1 MGFPSVSKF
10 LVDQPNTKQ
19 VLFFGSVV
27 LYPILFYVLHSKIGN
42 AVIFLSAFPV
52 FIAAYAYGI
61 KYGLIASLLA
71 LPINYLFVSMSGVDG
86 LEELKMTRFIGLHIL
101 ILVGSLMLGYSC
113 LMQRRLK
120 TEVKRRKE
128 VEKRLKHLA
137 HYDQLTE
144 VANRHYGD
152 ELMQQMLQKAKLE
165 NTRFIIIFID
175 LNDFKKLNDQYG
187 HHIGDLALQV
197 VANQLKTCV
206 GDEGVIV
213 RNGGDEFLVLLEPN
227 DSFELVEE
235 VVGTIQRVF
244 SRPVFLE
251 DYIVHLSLSYGMAS
265 YPDDAD
271 NLEEL
276 IRKADNQMY
285 IFKEQKK
292 PRVEL

>member
-27 LYPILFYVLHSKIGN
+27 LYPILFYGLHSKIGN

-61 KYGLIASLLA
+61 KYGLIASLSA
-71 LPINYLFVSMSGVDG
+71 LPINYLFVLMSGVDG
-86 LEELKMTRFIGLHIL
+86 LEELKMTRFIGLHVL
-101 ILVGSLMLGYSC
+101 ILVGSLMLGYSS

-120 TEVKRRKE
+120 KEVKRRKE

-187 HHIGDLALQV
+187 HHIGDLALQFL
-197 VANQLKTCV
+197 ANKLKVCV
-206 GDEGVIV
+206 GDEGVVV
-213 RNGGDEFLVLLEPN
+213 RNGGDEFLMLLDSVPEDWSGDLFVEKIDSKMSEPMTADN
-227 DSFELVEE
+227 QTLTV
-235 VVGTIQRVF
+235 
-244 SRPVFLE
+244 
-251 DYIVHLSLSYGMAS
+251 SLSCGFAS
-265 YPDDAD
+265 YPEDAKD
-271 NLEEL
+271 LQTLLKIADARMYAIN
-276 IRKADNQMY
+276 RKA
-285 IFKEQKK
+285 
-292 PRVEL
+292 